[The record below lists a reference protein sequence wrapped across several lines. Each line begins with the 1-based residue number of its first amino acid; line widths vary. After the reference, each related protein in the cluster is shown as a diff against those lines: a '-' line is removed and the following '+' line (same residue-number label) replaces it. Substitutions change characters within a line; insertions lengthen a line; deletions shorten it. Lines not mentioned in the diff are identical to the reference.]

1 MVVFFSSLIMKIF
14 YSLDLI
20 LFSLCSLH
28 AQESRPDLYPFDVTI
43 GGQKAVMVDG
53 NMLFA
58 VVKDPVKPD
67 AHLELEKKVP
77 MLIIN
82 VFACQEDGS
91 VMQAGAQPAILLV
104 QNANAVKLNATM
116 DKKPLTPGRYLA
128 NVVANSTT
136 SRVVFVVED
145 TTGNIKIPS
154 LQQLIDYLNK

>member
-1 MVVFFSSLIMKIF
+1 MKFF
-14 YSLDLI
+14 YSLALV
-20 LFSLCSLH
+20 LLSLCSLH
-28 AQESRPDLYPFDVTI
+28 AEQVRPDLYPFDVTI
-43 GGQKAVMVDG
+43 GGQKASMVDG

-58 VVKDPVKPD
+58 VVEKPVKPD
-67 AHLELEKKVP
+67 ALLELEKKAP